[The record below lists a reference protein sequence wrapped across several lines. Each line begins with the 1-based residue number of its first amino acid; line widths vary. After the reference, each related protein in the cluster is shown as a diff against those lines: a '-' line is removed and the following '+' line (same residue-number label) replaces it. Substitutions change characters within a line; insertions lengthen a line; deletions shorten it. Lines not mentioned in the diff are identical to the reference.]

1 MLSWFSKICWP
12 LASGV
17 SFNVLY
23 LIFEC
28 VPLPPPPPPHDPTCP
43 FVSKYFSHIHTTY
56 QSGILGQGGGWEQG
70 QQSKKNAEKFLNS
83 LWKMILA
90 YVRSINCTN
99 VSIHGCN
106 CCKIGIEVSK
116 CVYLACMA
124 VKIEHTVGGHNHD
137 ILQQCISYVYASQVW
152 ASTRVKIAKIYAFVH
167 RNLFACTENQ

>member
-1 MLSWFSKICWP
+1 MLSWFLKNCWP

-28 VPLPPPPPPHDPTCP
+28 VPPRDPTCL

-56 QSGILGQGGGWEQG
+56 QSGILGQGGGGTGSTKQ
-70 QQSKKNAEKFLNS
+70 KKNAEKFLNS
-83 LWKMILA
+83 LWKMILDNFQ
-90 YVRSINCTN
+90 SINCIN

-106 CCKIGIEVSK
+106 CCKTGIEVSK

-137 ILQQCISYVYASQVW
+137 ILQQCISDVYVSQVS
-152 ASTRVKIAKIYAFVH
+152 ASTRVKLAKIYAFVH
-167 RNLFACTENQ
+167 RNLFACI